1 MVRRRSP
8 APPFLHYPNVSLI
21 LIGVFPTERSG
32 TMGKWTLDDIGWDRF
47 EGGKV
52 DDALLRIVK
61 AASLVERNGADYAQ
75 YLCQVF
81 HDDAAFQTVAKR
93 WGEEEVQHGRALAR
107 WAALADPSYDFADAS
122 RRFTAG
128 FRVNLD
134 AAASVRG
141 SRAGEMIA
149 RCVVETGT
157 SSYYTALAEAS
168 REPVLREIC
177 QRIAADEFRHYKLF
191 YGTLKRYLAIEK
203 LSLWSRLRIAAGR
216 ISETDDD
223 ELAYAYYAANE
234 NTAPYDRGRCSKAY
248 ARRAYAVYRPH
259 HLERG
264 VGMVFKAIGLTP
276 NGRASRW
283 VTRAAWWL
291 MKARVARLSR

>member
-1 MVRRRSP
+1 
-8 APPFLHYPNVSLI
+8 
-21 LIGVFPTERSG
+21 
-32 TMGKWTLDDIGWDRF
+32 MGHWTLDDIAWDRF
-47 EGGKV
+47 EPGKV

-75 YLCQVF
+75 YLCKVF
-81 HDDAAFQTVAKR
+81 HDDAAFQAVAQR
-93 WGEEEVQHGRALAR
+93 WGDEEIQHGKALAR
-107 WAALADPSYDFADAS
+107 WAMLADPSYDFDAAAE
-122 RRFTAG
+122 RFTAG
-128 FRVNLD
+128 FRVDLD
-134 AAASVRG
+134 TAASVRG
-141 SRAGEMIA
+141 SRVGEMIA

-168 REPVLREIC
+168 DEPVLREIC

-203 LSLWSRLRIAAGR
+203 LGLWGRLRVAAGR
-216 ISETDDD
+216 IAETDDD

-234 NTAPYDRGRCSKAY
+234 NAAPYDRKRYSKAY

-259 HLERG
+259 HIERG
-264 VGMVFKAIGLTP
+264 INMVFKAVGLNP

-283 VTRAAWWL
+283 VTRTAWWL
-291 MKARVARLSR
+291 VQSRMARLSRNAA

>member
-1 MVRRRSP
+1 
-8 APPFLHYPNVSLI
+8 
-21 LIGVFPTERSG
+21 
-32 TMGKWTLDDIGWDRF
+32 MGNWTLDDVAWDRF
-47 EGGKV
+47 ERGKV

-75 YLCQVF
+75 YLCKVF
-81 HDDAAFQTVAKR
+81 HDDAAFQAVAR
-93 WGEEEVQHGRALAR
+93 NWGEEEVQHGKALAR
-107 WAALADPSYDFADAS
+107 WAALADPGYDFAAAS
-122 RRFTAG
+122 QRFTAA
-128 FRVNLD
+128 FRVDIN
-134 AAASVRG
+134 AASSVRG

-191 YGTLKRYLAIEK
+191 YGTLKRYQAIEQ
-203 LSLWSRLRIAAGR
+203 LGLWVRLRVAAGR
-216 ISETDDD
+216 IAETDDD
-223 ELAYAYYAANE
+223 ELAYAYYSANE
-234 NTAPYDRGRCSKAY
+234 NAAPYDRGRYSKAY

-259 HLERG
+259 HVERG
-264 VGMVFKAIGLTP
+264 IGMVFKTIGLTP

-283 VTRAAWWL
+283 ATCAAWWVL
-291 MKARVARLSR
+291 KMRMALLTRDTA